1 MARDVLGLGRFVA
14 GTFCSRDVLELGP
27 FVLGRF
33 VVGHFVGALGYMNDL
48 IKCPHSVECQ
58 TQ

>member
-1 MARDVLGLGRFVA
+1 MFCGSGRFRV

-33 VVGHFVGALGYMNDL
+33 VVGRFVGAPGYMNDL